1 MRVCVSLCVCARVV
15 CLCGRVH
22 SCWWGERA
30 CACLCLRGEC
40 LHCMCVGGGGS
51 TRRRAK
57 ADNGR
62 GNGERRMTL
71 VKTGTLAVMALRL
84 PSGYS
89 ANKTFCACQR
99 PAHHMPVNGR
109 HVGPFSRKLT
119 LNSFVS
125 WREGKKCARAVSG
138 QQNERR
144 HGACQTAH
152 SSGVPVGTLP
162 RANLNVK
169 QHVGCAKNLHNAWAH
184 M

>member
-1 MRVCVSLCVCARVV
+1 VRRCAQVTMRLTTGWLAALSMRVCVSLCVCARARCVFV
-15 CLCGRVH
+15 
-22 SCWWGERA
+22 WA
-30 CACLCLRGEC
+30 CALMLVGRA
-40 LHCMCVGGGGS
+40 CMCVVVLVWCMSPLHVRGRGGGS

-57 ADNGR
+57 ADNGG

-125 WREGKKCARAVSG
+125 WREG
-138 QQNERR
+138 
-144 HGACQTAH
+144 T
-152 SSGVPVGTLP
+152 
-162 RANLNVK
+162 
-169 QHVGCAKNLHNAWAH
+169 KNALGR
-184 M
+184 